1 MRIVVGLGNPGE
13 RYAATRHNLGFQ
25 VVERAADR
33 LGLSWAEEQ
42 GPSLVARG
50 RRDEQ
55 PFALVKPQ
63 TFMNLSGRAVA
74 PLAAVG
80 ELALADLL
88 VVLDDLDLPSGR
100 LRVRKRGSAGGHHG
114 LESIIEVLGSTDFA
128 RLRIGIGS
136 AREERDAGEYVLTPT
151 EDEADLPLLQRSVDS
166 ACEAV
171 ILWLSWA
178 SAEDLM
184 NRFNRRIDGSV
195 EGDSAS

>member
-1 MRIVVGLGNPGE
+1 MRIVVGLGNP
-13 RYAATRHNLGFQ
+13 
-25 VVERAADR
+25 VERAADR
-33 LGLSWAEEQ
+33 LGLAWAEED

-50 RRDEQ
+50 RRNEQ

-74 PLAAVG
+74 RHAVLG

-88 VVLDDLDLPSGR
+88 VVLDDLDLPSGS
-100 LRVRKRGSAGGHHG
+100 LRIRKRGSAGGHRG
-114 LESIIEVLGSTDFA
+114 LESIIEVLGSAHFA

-136 AREERDAGEYVLTPT
+136 AREQRDAGEYVLAPA
-151 EDEADLPLLQRSVDS
+151 EDDADLPLLERSVDS

-184 NRFNRRIDGSV
+184 NRFNRRID
-195 EGDSAS
+195 SAS